1 MNWISFILIS
11 LFYVIAYVS
20 TALRFRKIVTKLQ
33 SEKFDL
39 NWEHKDLKNKYNE
52 MENALVLIS
61 EGDLLKREMV
71 EIAQEVLGDCDGS
84 TVVKRKISQEL
95 IDRTNRSI
103 YEESIKYGESKKM
116 PAE

>member
-39 NWEHKDLKNKYNE
+39 NWQHKDLKNKYNE

-71 EIAQEVLGDCDGS
+71 EIAGNCIKRAGGNDGN
-84 TVVKRKISQEL
+84 KC
-95 IDRTNRSI
+95 
-103 YEESIKYGESKKM
+103 
-116 PAE
+116 

>member
-1 MNWISFILIS
+1 MNWTIFIICMVVCAVCY
-11 LFYVIAYVS
+11 FIALSIVG
-20 TALRFRKIVTKLQ
+20 RKVTKLQ
-33 SEKFDL
+33 REKFDL
-39 NWEHKDLKNKYNE
+39 NWQHEDLKNKYNE

-116 PAE
+116 SAE

>member
-11 LFYVIAYVS
+11 LFYVIAYVF

-33 SEKFDL
+33 REKFDL
-39 NWEHKDLKNKYNE
+39 NWQHKDLKNKYNE
-52 MENALVLIS
+52 MENALILIS

-71 EIAQEVLGDCDGS
+71 AVAQKVLDEC
-84 TVVKRKISQEL
+84 E
-95 IDRTNRSI
+95 
-103 YEESIKYGESKKM
+103 KM